1 MYFGKSP
8 TFFIVQLSDVELTN
22 IVATWEICNT
32 QSGICWERAEVSID
46 SSTIRTGQSFVAV
59 NPETGATLANF
70 DEVKLKVTAVGTD
83 GFDYKSSTIT
93 FLADEEPGAE
103 VPGEGSGE
111 DNEQSGDGDGSS
123 SEAGGVSAL
132 VIGGVVFLVMLMVI
146 ASILGAMLLRGN
158 KEPQPTVDWGTETA
172 FAAPASAAPAVAA
185 PVAYAPPVAAAP
197 IAAAPAVQS
206 VPDYT
211 HLTPG
216 GQYVTGHAGETVY
229 LSPDGTAWTMQADSS
244 FIRTS

>member
-1 MYFGKSP
+1 MSLQLGK
-8 TFFIVQLSDVELTN
+8 FAIHRAVFVGNEL
-22 IVATWEICNT
+22 
-32 QSGICWERAEVSID
+32 EVSID

-93 FLADEEPGAE
+93 FLVDEEPGAE

-172 FAAPASAAPAVAA
+172 LRPLHLQPLPLQHPWPMHRLWQPHRLQQLQRFNPSQ
-185 PVAYAPPVAAAP
+185 
-197 IAAAPAVQS
+197 I
-206 VPDYT
+206 T
-211 HLTPG
+211 HLIPG